1 MNTPIY
7 NKLRE
12 LESEKRIPFHMPGH
26 KRADFGAFFG
36 VEKMDITEITD
47 YDNLHEPEGIIRES
61 MNLVRD
67 IFKSKE
73 SWYLVGGSTLGILV
87 SISSVCRQG
96 DKILI
101 GRNCHKA
108 VYNCIRLLQQEAVYC
123 YADVSAEYDI
133 CEDMKPEA
141 VARELRANPEK
152 KPEVLTSPT
161 YEGDVSDI
169 AGI

>member
-67 IFKSKE
+67 IFKS
-73 SWYLVGGSTLGILV
+73 TGIMV
-87 SISSVCRQG
+87 SCWR
-96 DKILI
+96 
-101 GRNCHKA
+101 
-108 VYNCIRLLQQEAVYC
+108 
-123 YADVSAEYDI
+123 EYPWD
-133 CEDMKPEA
+133 
-141 VARELRANPEK
+141 
-152 KPEVLTSPT
+152 S
-161 YEGDVSDI
+161 
-169 AGI
+169 GIHFFGL

>member
-1 MNTPIY
+1 
-7 NKLRE
+7 
-12 LESEKRIPFHMPGH
+12 MPGH

-101 GRNCHKA
+101 GRSITVSGYYSWRPSIA
-108 VYNCIRLLQQEAVYC
+108 MQMFLPSMI
-123 YADVSAEYDI
+123 YARI
-133 CEDMKPEA
+133 
-141 VARELRANPEK
+141 
-152 KPEVLTSPT
+152 
-161 YEGDVSDI
+161 
-169 AGI
+169 

>member
-73 SWYLVGGSTLGILV
+73 SWYLVGFLYLFLRYV
-87 SISSVCRQG
+87 SRE
-96 DKILI
+96 
-101 GRNCHKA
+101 
-108 VYNCIRLLQQEAVYC
+108 IRF
-123 YADVSAEYDI
+123 
-133 CEDMKPEA
+133 
-141 VARELRANPEK
+141 
-152 KPEVLTSPT
+152 
-161 YEGDVSDI
+161 
-169 AGI
+169 

>member
-87 SISSVCRQG
+87 TVSGYYSWRPSIAMQMFLPSM
-96 DKILI
+96 I
-101 GRNCHKA
+101 
-108 VYNCIRLLQQEAVYC
+108 
-123 YADVSAEYDI
+123 YARI
-133 CEDMKPEA
+133 
-141 VARELRANPEK
+141 
-152 KPEVLTSPT
+152 
-161 YEGDVSDI
+161 
-169 AGI
+169 

>member
-26 KRADFGAFFG
+26 KRVVDFIPFDSREFG

-96 DKILI
+96 DKLK
-101 GRNCHKA
+101 RF
-108 VYNCIRLLQQEAVYC
+108 VRLLEWIKSFIRTPVQKQT
-123 YADVSAEYDI
+123 
-133 CEDMKPEA
+133 KQ
-141 VARELRANPEK
+141 
-152 KPEVLTSPT
+152 
-161 YEGDVSDI
+161 
-169 AGI
+169 

>member
-61 MNLVRD
+61 MNLVRL
-67 IFKSKE
+67 INSR
-73 SWYLVGGSTLGILV
+73 LV
-87 SISSVCRQG
+87 SG
-96 DKILI
+96 NKFKK
-101 GRNCHKA
+101 HKF
-108 VYNCIRLLQQEAVYC
+108 
-123 YADVSAEYDI
+123 
-133 CEDMKPEA
+133 
-141 VARELRANPEK
+141 
-152 KPEVLTSPT
+152 
-161 YEGDVSDI
+161 
-169 AGI
+169 